1 METKYR
7 IIPYAGWKVGEEGY
21 IVGSN
26 DMKRP
31 VYNSIGEAEAAAEAA
46 TGLPEYSICEVTGSK
61 TIHTLRKS
69 RPHVDHDVVRVLKVV
84 VREDNK

>member
-7 IIPYAGWKVGEEGY
+7 IIPYTGWKVGEEGC
-21 IVGSN
+21 IVDSE

-31 VYNSIGEAEAAAEAA
+31 VYSSIAEAEEAVAAA

-61 TIHTLRKS
+61 TIHTLRKN
-69 RPHVDHDVVRVLKVV
+69 RPHVNHDVVKVLKIVTK
-84 VREDNK
+84 EDR